1 MPNNTSG
8 IKYAI
13 LGTVSGVAAGEGG
26 KYTLTDTKV
35 MPSTQYQY
43 VLKSVGTDG
52 KSTDY
57 TEPLAVTT
65 LSDGAM
71 PQITEQPKSISVR
84 PGTDATFSIS
94 AIPSAGNNTNG
105 VTYRWQ
111 SRTDGGRWTDLNR
124 SSAAL
129 TIENV
134 TTGMSGTQYRCI
146 VSQTDLTTQLS
157 AVVYSETAMLT
168 VGKAGSETRLSTR
181 ENATGGNATYE
192 TTGETQKTVAAQ
204 YKIGEKTYQK
214 YENAYSDSDTY
225 KLSDDV
231 YGTYVSS
238 GSGNGEYQY
247 FLMNGLLLDGTPD
260 ANGVFT
266 GSFTGTAVQLRP
278 TEDRVTLNGTM
289 YKIGADGFR
298 RTQKT
303 DGDYAVYTA
312 TAVAGK
318 PGQQDTLT
326 LYRDADGKYYRKDN
340 NSLVQ
345 MAEADT
351 ISDTDINKYRKD
363 SLTEVY
369 KTDASG
375 YTILTYGS
383 ETIYELN
390 GTYYSKNDS
399 TYHSLIVKTGLYESA
414 GKLFK
419 PGAVKTTTITVTGSK
434 KQVIG
439 QKVTL
444 TATVGTEDTTA
455 ATNGTVTFEI
465 TNTTTG
471 NVTRYTVNK
480 ASGQDEVTCEWTPS
494 EAGVYSIV
502 AIYSGNSQTATSRS
516 SAFIYYAKAEE
527 ELYEIEVK
535 DCIYG
540 DLVSPSLKKVTI
552 NGSTGSASAENG
564 KSVSYAAYKDGS
576 SDAESW
582 TSGTTLVPGTY
593 RITATEN
600 DKVIASKYITVAK
613 KAITV
618 TAPTTLDGK
627 IGFDSFVNNDDYASL
642 FKTEGMPGDNAA
654 AGVYNVSVVY
664 NEDASDFTAKPAKFL
679 SKYAPV
685 LRNSM
690 VLVQAGT
697 YTVTYS
703 HGNNGELFGYQGG
716 NSVTFERGASIAA
729 GSRVLFSAKPS
740 ENYQVSKWTVKS
752 GEQELTEGTD
762 YTLSNGKKTLT
773 IAALHDNLNVQVEF
787 SNQFYTVSAQG
798 VENGSVTATVGGL
811 ITSGFVLSGTE
822 VTFTAAP
829 KDGYVVKQWTVTR
842 GDSTATQKN
851 ADGSDFSGKELKLTI
866 TANTKVSVTFEAS
879 AQYEVHYSAV
889 KQTDTDTIVPLP
901 FETTGLTDGKGEKGS
916 TVTLTAKLS
925 SAMGIVGW
933 EYKTEADGAWISTN
947 ISGLSYTIQNLQSD
961 IWVRALVNDSAAP
974 TKVTFGIVDGSGATV
989 PNGGTLTAKYAAND
1003 ALIKSG
1009 TGCTTYSTITFTYTE
1024 PTEYEVVKWTVN
1036 GTEVAANR
1044 NGKIFTYT
1052 IDSLTAET
1060 TVNMVVRPKPIVTV
1074 EQPTNGSIA
1083 VTYKLNDRP
1092 VKPEEDANGI
1102 KYVYNGT
1109 VAAVTATPSENKF
1122 VASKVEAELQNGQIN
1137 SLANNENGPK
1147 TITNIK
1153 IDGNIKFS
1161 ATFSAKPV
1169 VTIDNAAN
1177 GTISVTGTVNG
1188 TASTVTNGR
1197 YVDFNTALTV
1207 TATPG
1212 DGYVVEKINGT
1223 DVNTGKANGDITVKN
1238 VAVDTTIMATFIKK
1252 PVVTIDN
1259 AANGTISVTG
1269 TVNGTANSPVTN
1281 GQYVDFGKDLIVT
1294 LTPDK
1299 GYEVGGIAGASDTGT
1314 TDEKSYTID
1323 NVQENQTITP
1333 AWAAIP
1339 TAEVNWSVIDKTPG
1353 EDGGTDG
1360 TLTASVTRKGMS
1372 NYAEVAPESEAG
1384 KLTVYRDSVVTFAAT
1399 AADGYKIGVWQ
1410 LNGAK
1415 QDSQPEITITDTT
1428 TQTVQVQFDPRG
1440 KEVTYGFK
1448 ADSAASSK
1456 HNAQLSAA
1464 FTSNGSTVA
1473 SEFAT
1478 GATPNTD
1485 GSITFTVSGL
1495 DNGYEVEGWYVN
1507 GIKQTGEIGTVFTH
1521 SVTHDV
1527 GMDVQVKIVRTSY
1540 TVTFSGTNGTV
1551 TAAAGGAQ
1559 LASGNSVVGDT
1570 SVTFT
1575 ATPQSAT
1582 GYTFDGWTVNRE
1594 ARAETA
1600 ETLTLNITEDTVVSA
1615 AYVLNI
1621 ASYAVNHGVVSGGHG
1636 TLTAKNGET
1645 AFESGE
1651 EQPAGSTI
1659 VFTAVPETGYQLKGW
1674 YADDAGENEIS
1685 GTAPE
1690 QNSYTIDNLLK
1701 AADVYAAFEK
1711 IPTYDIKAGT
1721 TGRGRVTA
1729 TVNGTETAIENGTL
1743 TVNRHDN
1750 VVLTAVPD
1758 ADQYLTGWTL
1768 DGENKG
1774 NGSMTLTLN
1783 NVTEEHTAAADFA
1796 ASQLVSLRTV
1806 CGENG
1811 TLSAEAGYGDNL
1823 SAIDASSTTGIQ
1835 VEKGKKV
1842 VLKVTPGNDYM
1853 VEKWTVNGAVQDNL
1867 SNTLIIENLSEN
1879 TTVEVAFE
1887 TPLKLHSIPQSGDG
1901 YTVSGVKKIPGDY
1914 GDVNE
1919 IRARGTVTFTVAPEN
1934 GKYLTVLKVNG
1945 TDCLA
1950 AINNAG
1956 DENKLTVQNNH
1967 DGSYTVTVAKVTT
1980 DIKLLATSM
1989 QFRTEK
1995 TELTLPTE
2003 LQEKFADIDALKTEL
2018 RTQVNRSNA
2027 SVPAANIQYYDI
2039 KLQYTT
2045 DGGNTWFDATREH
2058 FPANGITVEIPYS
2071 ELMSGLGNSYTYTI
2085 IHMFTTDMKGHAVG
2099 ATEYITPVKG
2109 ANGISFTVDSLSP
2122 FAIGWYKAAA
2132 SASGGGGGGGGA
2144 VAATTYVLTF
2154 ETNGGSA
2161 MEKVT
2166 KDSGTTVELASY
2178 KPTRTGYT
2186 FDGWFSDKELTKLVT
2201 SVKLTADT
2209 TVYAKWTQ
2217 NGEIKNP
2224 FIDVKS
2230 GDYFYDAVLWA
2241 VEQKIT
2247 SGTSATTFSPAV
2259 SCTRAQ
2265 MVTFLWRAA
2274 GSPKV
2279 ENVSNP
2285 FTDVKLS
2292 SYDYDAVL
2300 WAIKNGVTS
2309 GTSATTFHPDNTVT
2323 RGQTVTFLYQNA
2335 GSPDVE
2341 TTGSFTDVAA
2351 TSYYAQAVA
2360 WAVKNSITTSVG
2372 NGKFAPDADCTHA
2385 QIVTFL
2391 YRNNLVK

>member
-1 MPNNTSG
+1 
-8 IKYAI
+8 
-13 LGTVSGVAAGEGG
+13 
-26 KYTLTDTKV
+26 

-71 PQITEQPKSISVR
+71 PQITEQPKNISVR

-157 AVVYSETAMLT
+157 AVVYSETATLT

-192 TTGETQKTVAAQ
+192 TTGETQKNVAAQ

-214 YENAYSDSDTY
+214 YANAYPDSDIYT
-225 KLSDDV
+225 LNDDV

-247 FLMNGLLLDGTPD
+247 FLMDGLSLNGTPD
-260 ANGVFT
+260 ANGVFI

-298 RTQKT
+298 RTQET
-303 DGDYAVYTA
+303 DGEYTVYTA
-312 TAVAGK
+312 TAVAGE

-326 LYRDADGKYYRKDN
+326 LYCKDGTYYRKKGNDF
-340 NSLVQ
+340 VQ
-345 MAEADT
+345 MTAADT
-351 ISDTDINKYRKD
+351 ISDMDTNTYRED

-369 KTDASG
+369 KTDTSG

-390 GTYYSKNDS
+390 GTYYSKNGS
-399 TYHSLIVKTGLYESA
+399 TYRSLPVKTGLYESD

-419 PGAVKTTTITVTGSK
+419 PGAVETTTITVTGSK

-444 TATVGTEDTTA
+444 TATVGTLYDTTA

-480 ASGQDEVTCEWTPS
+480 TSGQDEVTCDWTPS

-502 AIYSGNSQTATSRS
+502 AIYSGNSQTETSRS
-516 SAFIYYAKAEE
+516 SAFIYYAQAEE

-627 IGFDSFVNNDDYASL
+627 ISFDSFVNNDDYASL
-642 FKTEGMPGDNAA
+642 FKTEGMPGDKAA
-654 AGVYNVSVVY
+654 VGVYNVSVVY
-664 NEDASDFTAKPAKFL
+664 NEDASDFTTKQAEFL

-690 VLVQAGT
+690 VLVQADT

-716 NSVTFERGASIAA
+716 NSVTFESGASIAA
-729 GSRVLFSAKPS
+729 GSRVLFSAKPA

-762 YTLSNGKKTLT
+762 YTLSNDKTTLT
-773 IAALHDNLNVQVEF
+773 IAALHNNLNVQVEF

-798 VENGSVTATVGGL
+798 GENGSVTATVGGL
-811 ITSGFVLSGTE
+811 VTSNYVLSGTE

-851 ADGSDFSGKELKLTI
+851 ADGSDFSGKELKQTI
-866 TANTKVSVTFEAS
+866 TANTTVSVTFEAS
-879 AQYEVHYSAV
+879 EQYEVHYSAV
-889 KQTDTDTIVPLP
+889 KQTDTDTIVPLT

-933 EYKTEADGAWISTN
+933 EYKTANSDWTSTN

-974 TKVTFGIVDGSGATV
+974 TKVTFGIVDESGASV
-989 PNGGTLTAKYAAND
+989 QDGGTLTAKYAAND
-1003 ALIKSG
+1003 APITSG

-1044 NGKIFTYT
+1044 NGKTFTYT
-1052 IDSLTAET
+1052 IDSLTATT
-1060 TVNMVVRPKPIVTV
+1060 TVNMVVRLKPIVTI

-1083 VTYKLNDRP
+1083 VTYQMNNMP
-1092 VKPEEDANGI
+1092 VKPEEDANGV

-1137 SLANNENGPK
+1137 SLDNNENGPK

-1169 VTIDNAAN
+1169 VTIDNATN

-1188 TASTVTNGR
+1188 TANSTVTNGQ
-1197 YVDFNTALTV
+1197 YVDFNTTLTV

-1223 DVNTGKANGDITVKN
+1223 DVNTDKANGDVTVDGVDVGTEIT
-1238 VAVDTTIMATFIKK
+1238 ATFIAK
-1252 PVVTIDN
+1252 PVVTIRTTE
-1259 AANGTISVTG
+1259 NGSGTVAVTG
-1269 TVNGTANSPVTN
+1269 TVNGTVSTVTN
-1281 GQYVDFGKDLIVT
+1281 GQYVDFGEDLIVT

-1299 GYEVGGIAGASDTGT
+1299 RFEVGDIAGASYTGT
-1314 TDEKSYTID
+1314 TDEKSYTIE

-1333 AWAAIP
+1333 VWAAIP

-1353 EDGGTDG
+1353 TDGGTDG
-1360 TLTASVTRKGMS
+1360 TLTASVTRKGMDS
-1372 NYAEVAPESEAG
+1372 YKVTDSEAG

-1464 FTSNGSTVA
+1464 FTPNGSTDA
-1473 SEFAT
+1473 SKFAT
-1478 GATPNTD
+1478 GTMPYTD

-1495 DNGYEVEGWYVN
+1495 DNGYEVEGWYVD
-1507 GIKQTGEIGTVFTH
+1507 GIKQTGEIGTSFTH

-1527 GMDVQVKIVRTSY
+1527 GMDVQVKIVRKSY

-1551 TAAAGGAQ
+1551 TAAADGAQ

-1575 ATPQSAT
+1575 ATPQRAT

-1594 ARAETA
+1594 ASAEKA
-1600 ETLTLNITEDTVVSA
+1600 ETLTLNITENTVVSA
-1615 AYVLNI
+1615 AYVLNTV
-1621 ASYAVNHGVVSGGHG
+1621 SYAVNYDVVSDGHG

-1645 AFESGE
+1645 AFKSGE

-1659 VFTAVPETGYQLKGW
+1659 VFTAVPETGYQVKGW
-1674 YADDAGENEIS
+1674 YADDVGENEIS

-1690 QNSYTIDNLLK
+1690 QNSYTIDNLLQ

-1711 IPTYDIKAGT
+1711 IPIYDIKVGT

-1768 DGENKG
+1768 DGDNKG

-1783 NVTEEHTAAADFA
+1783 DVTEEHTAAADFA

-1806 CGENG
+1806 CGEHG

-1823 SAIDASSTTGIQ
+1823 SAIDASSTTGIR

-1842 VLKVTPGNDYM
+1842 VLKVTPDSNYM
-1853 VEKWTVNGAVQDNL
+1853 VKKWTVNGAVQDNL

-1950 AINNAG
+1950 TIDNAG

-1967 DGSYTVTVAKVTT
+1967 DGSYTVTVANVTA
-1980 DIKLLATSM
+1980 DIALSATSM

-2003 LQEKFADIDALKTEL
+2003 LQEKFADTDALKTEL

-2071 ELMSGLGNSYTYTI
+2071 ELMSGLDNSYTYTV
-2085 IHMFTTDMKGHAVG
+2085 IHMFTTNMKGHAVG
-2099 ATEYITPVKG
+2099 ATESITPVKG

-2122 FAIGWYKAAA
+2122 FAIGWYKTAA
-2132 SASGGGGGGGGA
+2132 SAGGGGGA

-2186 FDGWFSDKELTKLVT
+2186 FDGWFSDKELMKPVT

-2217 NGEIKNP
+2217 NGENKNP
-2224 FIDVKS
+2224 FIDIKS

-2274 GSPKV
+2274 DSPKV

-2292 SYDYDAVL
+2292 SYYYDAVL

-2323 RGQTVTFLYQNA
+2323 RGQTVTFLYRNA

-2360 WAVKNSITTSVG
+2360 WAVKNSITTGVG

>member
-1 MPNNTSG
+1 
-8 IKYAI
+8 
-13 LGTVSGVAAGEGG
+13 
-26 KYTLTDTKV
+26 

-71 PQITEQPKSISVR
+71 PQITEQPKNISVR

-157 AVVYSETAMLT
+157 AVVYSETATLT

-192 TTGETQKTVAAQ
+192 TTGETQKNVAAQ

-214 YENAYSDSDTY
+214 YANAYPDSDTY
-225 KLSDDV
+225 TLNDDV

-247 FLMNGLLLDGTPD
+247 FLMDGLSLNGTPD
-260 ANGVFT
+260 ANGVFI

-298 RTQKT
+298 RTQET
-303 DGDYAVYTA
+303 DGEYTVYTA
-312 TAVAGK
+312 TAVAGE

-326 LYRDADGKYYRKDN
+326 LYCKDGTYYRKKGNDF
-340 NSLVQ
+340 VQ
-345 MAEADT
+345 MTAADT
-351 ISDTDINKYRKD
+351 ISDMDTNTYRED

-369 KTDASG
+369 KTDTSG

-390 GTYYSKNDS
+390 GTYYSKNGS
-399 TYHSLIVKTGLYESA
+399 TYRSLPVKTGLYESD

-419 PGAVKTTTITVTGSK
+419 PGAVETTTITVTGSK

-444 TATVGTEDTTA
+444 TATVGTLYDTTA

-480 ASGQDEVTCEWTPS
+480 TSGQDEVTCDWTPS

-502 AIYSGNSQTATSRS
+502 AIYSGNSQTETSRS
-516 SAFIYYAKAEE
+516 SAFIYYAQAEE

-627 IGFDSFVNNDDYASL
+627 ISFDSFVNNDDYASL
-642 FKTEGMPGDNAA
+642 FKTEGMPGDKAA
-654 AGVYNVSVVY
+654 VGVYNVSVVY
-664 NEDASDFTAKPAKFL
+664 NEDASDFTTKQAEFL

-690 VLVQAGT
+690 VLVQADT

-716 NSVTFERGASIAA
+716 NSVTFESGASIAA
-729 GSRVLFSAKPS
+729 GSRVLFSAKPA

-762 YTLSNGKKTLT
+762 YTLSNDKTTLT
-773 IAALHDNLNVQVEF
+773 IAALHNNLNVQVEF

-798 VENGSVTATVGGL
+798 GENGSVTATVGGL
-811 ITSGFVLSGTE
+811 VTSNYVLSGTE

-851 ADGSDFSGKELKLTI
+851 ADGSDFSGKELKQTI
-866 TANTKVSVTFEAS
+866 TANTTVSVTFEAS
-879 AQYEVHYSAV
+879 EQYEVHYSAV
-889 KQTDTDTIVPLP
+889 KQTDTDTIVPLT

-933 EYKTEADGAWISTN
+933 EYKTANSDWTSTN

-974 TKVTFGIVDGSGATV
+974 TKVTFGIVDESGASV
-989 PNGGTLTAKYAAND
+989 QDGGTLTAKYAAND
-1003 ALIKSG
+1003 APITSG

-1044 NGKIFTYT
+1044 NGKTFTYT
-1052 IDSLTAET
+1052 IDSLTATT
-1060 TVNMVVRPKPIVTV
+1060 TVNMVVRLKPIVTI

-1083 VTYKLNDRP
+1083 VTYQMNNMP
-1092 VKPEEDANGI
+1092 VKPEEDANGV

-1137 SLANNENGPK
+1137 SLDNNENGPK

-1169 VTIDNAAN
+1169 VTIDNATN

-1188 TASTVTNGR
+1188 TANSTVTNGQ
-1197 YVDFNTALTV
+1197 YVDFNTTLTV

-1223 DVNTGKANGDITVKN
+1223 DVNTDKANGDVTVDGVDVGTEIT
-1238 VAVDTTIMATFIKK
+1238 ATFIAK
-1252 PVVTIDN
+1252 PVVTIRTTE
-1259 AANGTISVTG
+1259 NGSGTVAVTG
-1269 TVNGTANSPVTN
+1269 TVNGTVSTVTN
-1281 GQYVDFGKDLIVT
+1281 GQYVDFGEDLIVT

-1299 GYEVGGIAGASDTGT
+1299 RFEVGDIAGASYTGT
-1314 TDEKSYTID
+1314 TDEKSYTIE

-1333 AWAAIP
+1333 VWAAIP

-1353 EDGGTDG
+1353 TDGGTDG
-1360 TLTASVTRKGMS
+1360 TLTASVTRKGMDS
-1372 NYAEVAPESEAG
+1372 YKVTDSEAG

-1464 FTSNGSTVA
+1464 FTPNGSTDA
-1473 SEFAT
+1473 SKFAT
-1478 GATPNTD
+1478 GTMPYTD

-1495 DNGYEVEGWYVN
+1495 DNGYEVEGWYVD
-1507 GIKQTGEIGTVFTH
+1507 GIKQTGEIGTSFTH

-1527 GMDVQVKIVRTSY
+1527 GMDVQVKIVRKSY

-1551 TAAAGGAQ
+1551 TAAADGAQ

-1575 ATPQSAT
+1575 ATPQRAT

-1594 ARAETA
+1594 ASAEKA
-1600 ETLTLNITEDTVVSA
+1600 ETLTLNITENTVVSA
-1615 AYVLNI
+1615 AYVLNTV
-1621 ASYAVNHGVVSGGHG
+1621 SYAVNYDVVSDGHG

-1645 AFESGE
+1645 AFKSGE

-1659 VFTAVPETGYQLKGW
+1659 VFTAVPETGYQVKGW
-1674 YADDAGENEIS
+1674 YADDVGENEIS

-1690 QNSYTIDNLLK
+1690 QNSYTIDNLLQ

-1711 IPTYDIKAGT
+1711 IPIYDIKVGT

-1768 DGENKG
+1768 DGDNKG

-1783 NVTEEHTAAADFA
+1783 DVTEEHTAAADFA

-1806 CGENG
+1806 CGEHG

-1823 SAIDASSTTGIQ
+1823 SAIDASSTTGIR

-1842 VLKVTPGNDYM
+1842 VLKVTPDSNYM
-1853 VEKWTVNGAVQDNL
+1853 VKKWTVNGAVQDNL

-1950 AINNAG
+1950 TIDNAG

-1967 DGSYTVTVAKVTT
+1967 DGSYTVTVANVTA
-1980 DIKLLATSM
+1980 DIALSATSM

-2003 LQEKFADIDALKTEL
+2003 LQEKFADTDALKTEL

-2071 ELMSGLGNSYTYTI
+2071 ELMSGLDNSYTYTV
-2085 IHMFTTDMKGHAVG
+2085 IHMFTTNMKGHAVG
-2099 ATEYITPVKG
+2099 ATESITPVKG

-2122 FAIGWYKAAA
+2122 FAIGWYKTAA
-2132 SASGGGGGGGGA
+2132 SAGGGGGA

-2186 FDGWFSDKELTKLVT
+2186 FDGWFSDKELMKPVT

-2217 NGEIKNP
+2217 NGENKNP
-2224 FIDVKS
+2224 FIDIKS

-2274 GSPKV
+2274 DSPKV

-2292 SYDYDAVL
+2292 SYYYDAVL

-2323 RGQTVTFLYQNA
+2323 RGQTVTFLYRNA

-2360 WAVKNSITTSVG
+2360 WAVKNSITTGVG

>member
-1 MPNNTSG
+1 
-8 IKYAI
+8 
-13 LGTVSGVAAGEGG
+13 
-26 KYTLTDTKV
+26 

-65 LSDGAM
+65 LSDSAM
-71 PQITEQPKSISVR
+71 PQITEQPKNISVR

-157 AVVYSETAMLT
+157 AVVYSETATLT

-192 TTGETQKTVAAQ
+192 TTGETPKNVAAQ

-214 YENAYSDSDTY
+214 YANAYPDSDTY
-225 KLSDDV
+225 TLNDDV

-247 FLMNGLLLDGTPD
+247 FLMDGLSLNGTPD
-260 ANGVFT
+260 ANGVFI

-298 RTQKT
+298 RTQET
-303 DGDYAVYTA
+303 DGEYTVYTA
-312 TAVAGK
+312 TAVAGE

-326 LYRDADGKYYRKDN
+326 LYCKDGTYYRKKGNDF
-340 NSLVQ
+340 VQ
-345 MAEADT
+345 MTAADT
-351 ISDTDINKYRKD
+351 ISDMDTNTYRED

-369 KTDASG
+369 KTDTSG

-390 GTYYSKNDS
+390 GTYYSKNGS
-399 TYHSLIVKTGLYESA
+399 TYRSLPVKTGLYESD

-419 PGAVKTTTITVTGSK
+419 PGAVETTTITVTGSK

-444 TATVGTEDTTA
+444 TATVGTLYDTTA

-480 ASGQDEVTCEWTPS
+480 TSGQDEVTCDWTPS

-502 AIYSGNSQTATSRS
+502 AIYSGNSQTETSRS
-516 SAFIYYAKAEE
+516 SAFIYYAQAEE

-627 IGFDSFVNNDDYASL
+627 ISFDSFVNNDDYASL
-642 FKTEGMPGDNAA
+642 FKTEGMPGDKAA
-654 AGVYNVSVVY
+654 VGVYNVSVVY
-664 NEDASDFTAKPAKFL
+664 NEDASDFTTKQAEFL

-690 VLVQAGT
+690 VLVQADT

-716 NSVTFERGASIAA
+716 NSVTFESGASIAA
-729 GSRVLFSAKPS
+729 GSRVLFSAKPA

-762 YTLSNGKKTLT
+762 YTLSNDKTTLT
-773 IAALHDNLNVQVEF
+773 IAALHNNLNVQVEF
-787 SNQFYTVSAQG
+787 SNQFYTVSAQDG
-798 VENGSVTATVGGL
+798 ENGSVTATVGGL
-811 ITSGFVLSGTE
+811 VTSNYVLSGTE

-851 ADGSDFSGKELKLTI
+851 ADGSDFSGKELKQTI
-866 TANTKVSVTFEAS
+866 TANTTVSVTFEAS
-879 AQYEVHYSAV
+879 EQYEVHYSAV
-889 KQTDTDTIVPLP
+889 KQTDTDTIVPLT

-933 EYKTEADGAWISTN
+933 EYKTANSDWTSTN

-974 TKVTFGIVDGSGATV
+974 TKVTFGIVDESGASV
-989 PNGGTLTAKYAAND
+989 QDGGTLTAKYAAND
-1003 ALIKSG
+1003 APITSG

-1044 NGKIFTYT
+1044 NGKTFTYT
-1052 IDSLTAET
+1052 IDSLTATT
-1060 TVNMVVRPKPIVTV
+1060 TVNMVVRLKPIVTI

-1083 VTYKLNDRP
+1083 VTYQMNNMP
-1092 VKPEEDANGI
+1092 VKPEEDANGV

-1137 SLANNENGPK
+1137 SLDNNENGPK

-1169 VTIDNAAN
+1169 VTIDNATN

-1188 TASTVTNGR
+1188 TANSTVTNGQ
-1197 YVDFNTALTV
+1197 YVDFNTTLTV

-1223 DVNTGKANGDITVKN
+1223 DVNTDKANGDVTVDGVDVGTEIT
-1238 VAVDTTIMATFIKK
+1238 ATFIAK
-1252 PVVTIDN
+1252 PVVTIRTTE
-1259 AANGTISVTG
+1259 NGSGTVAVTG
-1269 TVNGTANSPVTN
+1269 TVNGTVSTVTN
-1281 GQYVDFGKDLIVT
+1281 GQYVDFGEDLIVT

-1299 GYEVGGIAGASDTGT
+1299 RFEVGDIAGASYTGT
-1314 TDEKSYTID
+1314 TDEKSYTIE

-1333 AWAAIP
+1333 VWAAIP

-1353 EDGGTDG
+1353 TDGGTDG
-1360 TLTASVTRKGMS
+1360 TLTASVTRKGMDS
-1372 NYAEVAPESEAG
+1372 YKVTDSEAG

-1464 FTSNGSTVA
+1464 FTPNGSTDA
-1473 SEFAT
+1473 SKFAT
-1478 GATPNTD
+1478 GTMPYTD

-1495 DNGYEVEGWYVN
+1495 DNGYEVEGWYVD
-1507 GIKQTGEIGTVFTH
+1507 GIKQTGEIGTSFTH

-1527 GMDVQVKIVRTSY
+1527 GMDVQVKIVRKSY

-1551 TAAAGGAQ
+1551 TAAADGAQ

-1575 ATPQSAT
+1575 ATPQRAT

-1594 ARAETA
+1594 ASAEKA
-1600 ETLTLNITEDTVVSA
+1600 ETLTLNITENTVVSA
-1615 AYVLNI
+1615 AYVLNTV
-1621 ASYAVNHGVVSGGHG
+1621 SYAVNYDVVSDGHG

-1645 AFESGE
+1645 AFKSGE

-1659 VFTAVPETGYQLKGW
+1659 VFTAVPETGYQVKGW
-1674 YADDAGENEIS
+1674 YADDVGENEIS
-1685 GTAPE
+1685 GTALE
-1690 QNSYTIDNLLK
+1690 QNSYTIDNLLQ

-1711 IPTYDIKAGT
+1711 IPIYDIKVGT

-1768 DGENKG
+1768 DGDNKG

-1783 NVTEEHTAAADFA
+1783 DVTEEHTAAADFA

-1806 CGENG
+1806 CGEHG

-1823 SAIDASSTTGIQ
+1823 SAIDASSTTGIR

-1842 VLKVTPGNDYM
+1842 VLKVTPDSNYM
-1853 VEKWTVNGAVQDNL
+1853 VKKWTVNGAVQDNL

-1950 AINNAG
+1950 TIDNAG

-1967 DGSYTVTVAKVTT
+1967 DGSYTVTVANVTA
-1980 DIKLLATSM
+1980 DIALSATSM

-2003 LQEKFADIDALKTEL
+2003 LQEKFADTDALKTEL

-2071 ELMSGLGNSYTYTI
+2071 ELMSGLDNSYTYTV
-2085 IHMFTTDMKGHAVG
+2085 IHMFTTNMKGHAVG
-2099 ATEYITPVKG
+2099 ATESITPVKG

-2122 FAIGWYKAAA
+2122 FAIGWYKTAA
-2132 SASGGGGGGGGA
+2132 SAGGGGGA

-2186 FDGWFSDKELTKLVT
+2186 FDGWFSDKELMKPVT

-2217 NGEIKNP
+2217 NGENKNP
-2224 FIDVKS
+2224 FIDIKS

-2274 GSPKV
+2274 DSPKV

-2292 SYDYDAVL
+2292 SYYYDAVL

-2323 RGQTVTFLYQNA
+2323 RGQTVTFLYRNA

-2341 TTGSFTDVAA
+2341 TMGSFSDVAA

-2360 WAVKNSITTSVG
+2360 WAVKNGITTGVG
-2372 NGKFAPDADCTHA
+2372 NGKFAPDADCTRA

>member
-1 MPNNTSG
+1 
-8 IKYAI
+8 
-13 LGTVSGVAAGEGG
+13 
-26 KYTLTDTKV
+26 

-71 PQITEQPKSISVR
+71 PQITEQPKNISVR

-157 AVVYSETAMLT
+157 AVVYSETATLT

-192 TTGETQKTVAAQ
+192 TTGETQKNVAAQ

-214 YENAYSDSDTY
+214 YANAYPDSDTY
-225 KLSDDV
+225 TLNDDV

-247 FLMNGLLLDGTPD
+247 FLMDGLSLNGTPD
-260 ANGVFT
+260 ANGVFI

-298 RTQKT
+298 RTQET
-303 DGDYAVYTA
+303 DGEYTVYTA
-312 TAVAGK
+312 TAVAGE

-326 LYRDADGKYYRKDN
+326 LYCKDGTYYRKKGNDF
-340 NSLVQ
+340 VQ
-345 MAEADT
+345 MTAADT
-351 ISDTDINKYRKD
+351 ISDMDTNTYRED

-369 KTDASG
+369 KTDTSG

-390 GTYYSKNDS
+390 GTYYSKNGS
-399 TYHSLIVKTGLYESA
+399 TYRSLPVKTGLYESD

-419 PGAVKTTTITVTGSK
+419 PGAVETTTITVTGSK

-444 TATVGTEDTTA
+444 TATVGTLYDTTA

-480 ASGQDEVTCEWTPS
+480 TSGQDEVTCDWTPS

-502 AIYSGNSQTATSRS
+502 AIYSGNSQTETSRS
-516 SAFIYYAKAEE
+516 SAFIYYAQAEE

-593 RITATEN
+593 RISATEN

-627 IGFDSFVNNDDYASL
+627 ISFDSFVNNDDYASL
-642 FKTEGMPGDNAA
+642 FKTEGMPGDKAA
-654 AGVYNVSVVY
+654 VGVYNVSVVY
-664 NEDASDFTAKPAKFL
+664 NEDASDFTTKQAEFL

-690 VLVQAGT
+690 VLVQADT

-716 NSVTFERGASIAA
+716 NSVTFESGASIAA
-729 GSRVLFSAKPS
+729 GSRVLFSAKPA

-762 YTLSNGKKTLT
+762 YTLSNDKTTLT
-773 IAALHDNLNVQVEF
+773 IAALHNNLNVQVEF

-798 VENGSVTATVGGL
+798 GENGSVTATVGGL
-811 ITSGFVLSGTE
+811 VTSNYVLSGTE

-851 ADGSDFSGKELKLTI
+851 ADGSDFSGKELKQTI
-866 TANTKVSVTFEAS
+866 TANTTVSVTFEAS
-879 AQYEVHYSAV
+879 EQYEVHYSAV
-889 KQTDTDTIVPLP
+889 KQTDTDTIVPLT

-933 EYKTEADGAWISTN
+933 EYKTANSDWTSTN

-974 TKVTFGIVDGSGATV
+974 TKVTFGIVDESGASV
-989 PNGGTLTAKYAAND
+989 QDGGTLTAKYAAND
-1003 ALIKSG
+1003 APITSG

-1044 NGKIFTYT
+1044 NGKTFTYT
-1052 IDSLTAET
+1052 IDSLTATT
-1060 TVNMVVRPKPIVTV
+1060 TVNMVVRLKPIVTI

-1083 VTYKLNDRP
+1083 VTYQMNNMP
-1092 VKPEEDANGI
+1092 VKPEEDANGV

-1137 SLANNENGPK
+1137 SLDNNENGPK

-1169 VTIDNAAN
+1169 VTIDNATN

-1188 TASTVTNGR
+1188 TANSTVTNGQ
-1197 YVDFNTALTV
+1197 YVDFNTTLTV

-1223 DVNTGKANGDITVKN
+1223 DVNTDKANGDVTVDGVDVGTEIT
-1238 VAVDTTIMATFIKK
+1238 ATFIAK
-1252 PVVTIDN
+1252 PVVTIRTTE
-1259 AANGTISVTG
+1259 NGSGTVAVTG
-1269 TVNGTANSPVTN
+1269 TVNGTVSTVTN
-1281 GQYVDFGKDLIVT
+1281 GQYVDFGEDLIVT

-1299 GYEVGGIAGASDTGT
+1299 RFEVGDIAGASYTGT
-1314 TDEKSYTID
+1314 TDEKSYTIE

-1333 AWAAIP
+1333 VWAAIP

-1353 EDGGTDG
+1353 TDGGTDG
-1360 TLTASVTRKGMS
+1360 TLTASVTRKGMDS
-1372 NYAEVAPESEAG
+1372 YKVTDSEAG

-1464 FTSNGSTVA
+1464 FTPNGSTDA
-1473 SEFAT
+1473 SKFAT
-1478 GATPNTD
+1478 GTMPYTD

-1495 DNGYEVEGWYVN
+1495 DNGYEVEGWYVD
-1507 GIKQTGEIGTVFTH
+1507 GIKQTGEIGTSFTH

-1527 GMDVQVKIVRTSY
+1527 GMDVQVKIVRKSY

-1551 TAAAGGAQ
+1551 TAAADGAQ

-1575 ATPQSAT
+1575 ATPQRAT

-1594 ARAETA
+1594 ASAEKA
-1600 ETLTLNITEDTVVSA
+1600 ETLTLNITENTVVSA
-1615 AYVLNI
+1615 AYVLNTV
-1621 ASYAVNHGVVSGGHG
+1621 SYAVNYDVVSDGHG

-1645 AFESGE
+1645 AFKSGE

-1659 VFTAVPETGYQLKGW
+1659 VFTAVPETGYQVKGW
-1674 YADDAGENEIS
+1674 YADDVGENEIS

-1690 QNSYTIDNLLK
+1690 QNSYTIDNLLQ

-1711 IPTYDIKAGT
+1711 IPIYDIKVGT

-1768 DGENKG
+1768 DGDNKG

-1783 NVTEEHTAAADFA
+1783 DVTEEHTAAADFA

-1806 CGENG
+1806 CGEHG

-1823 SAIDASSTTGIQ
+1823 SAIDASSTTGIR

-1842 VLKVTPGNDYM
+1842 VLKVTPDSNYM
-1853 VEKWTVNGAVQDNL
+1853 VKKWTVNGAVQDNL

-1950 AINNAG
+1950 TIDNAG

-1967 DGSYTVTVAKVTT
+1967 DGSYTVTVANVTA
-1980 DIKLLATSM
+1980 DIALSATSM

-2003 LQEKFADIDALKTEL
+2003 LQEKFADTDALKTEL

-2071 ELMSGLGNSYTYTI
+2071 ELMSGLDNSYTYTV
-2085 IHMFTTDMKGHAVG
+2085 IHMFTTNMKGHAVG
-2099 ATEYITPVKG
+2099 ATESITPVKG

-2122 FAIGWYKAAA
+2122 FAIGWYKTAA
-2132 SASGGGGGGGGA
+2132 SAGGGGGA

-2186 FDGWFSDKELTKLVT
+2186 FDGWFSDKELMKPVT

-2217 NGEIKNP
+2217 NGENKNP
-2224 FIDVKS
+2224 FIDIKS

-2274 GSPKV
+2274 DSPKV

-2292 SYDYDAVL
+2292 SYYYDAVL

-2323 RGQTVTFLYQNA
+2323 RGQTVTFLYRNA

-2360 WAVKNSITTSVG
+2360 WAVKNSITTGVG

>member
-1 MPNNTSG
+1 
-8 IKYAI
+8 
-13 LGTVSGVAAGEGG
+13 
-26 KYTLTDTKV
+26 

-71 PQITEQPKSISVR
+71 PQITEQPKNISVR

-157 AVVYSETAMLT
+157 AVVYSETATLT

-192 TTGETQKTVAAQ
+192 TTGETQKNVAAQ

-214 YENAYSDSDTY
+214 YANAYPDSDTY
-225 KLSDDV
+225 TLNDDV

-247 FLMNGLLLDGTPD
+247 FLMDGLSLNGTPD
-260 ANGVFT
+260 ANGVFI

-298 RTQKT
+298 RTQET
-303 DGDYAVYTA
+303 DGEYTVYTA
-312 TAVAGK
+312 TAVAGE

-326 LYRDADGKYYRKDN
+326 LYCKDGTYYRKKGNDF
-340 NSLVQ
+340 VQ
-345 MAEADT
+345 MTAADT
-351 ISDTDINKYRKD
+351 ISDMDTNTYRED

-369 KTDASG
+369 KTDTSG

-390 GTYYSKNDS
+390 GTYYSKNGS
-399 TYHSLIVKTGLYESA
+399 TYRSLPVKTGLYESD

-419 PGAVKTTTITVTGSK
+419 PGAVETTTITVTGSK

-444 TATVGTEDTTA
+444 TATVGTLYDTTA

-480 ASGQDEVTCEWTPS
+480 TSGQDEVTCDWTPS

-502 AIYSGNSQTATSRS
+502 AIYSGNSQTETSRS
-516 SAFIYYAKAEE
+516 SAFIYYAQAEE

-627 IGFDSFVNNDDYASL
+627 ISFDSFVNNDDYASL
-642 FKTEGMPGDNAA
+642 FKTEGMPGDKAA
-654 AGVYNVSVVY
+654 VGVYNVSVVY
-664 NEDASDFTAKPAKFL
+664 NEDASDFTTKQAEFL

-690 VLVQAGT
+690 VLVQADT

-716 NSVTFERGASIAA
+716 NSVTFESGASIAA
-729 GSRVLFSAKPS
+729 GSRVLFSAKPA

-762 YTLSNGKKTLT
+762 YTLSNDKTTLT
-773 IAALHDNLNVQVEF
+773 IAALHNNLNVQVEF

-798 VENGSVTATVGGL
+798 GENGSVTATVGGL
-811 ITSGFVLSGTE
+811 VTSNYVLSGTE

-851 ADGSDFSGKELKLTI
+851 ADGSDFSGKELKQTI
-866 TANTKVSVTFEAS
+866 TANTTVSVTFEAS
-879 AQYEVHYSAV
+879 EQYEVHYSAV
-889 KQTDTDTIVPLP
+889 KQTDTDTIVPLT

-933 EYKTEADGAWISTN
+933 EYKTANSDWTSTN

-974 TKVTFGIVDGSGATV
+974 TKVTFGIVDESGASV
-989 PNGGTLTAKYAAND
+989 QDGGTLTAKYAAND
-1003 ALIKSG
+1003 APITSG

-1044 NGKIFTYT
+1044 NGKTFTYT
-1052 IDSLTAET
+1052 IDSLTATT
-1060 TVNMVVRPKPIVTV
+1060 TVNMMVRLKPIVTI

-1083 VTYKLNDRP
+1083 VTYQMNNMP
-1092 VKPEEDANGI
+1092 VKPEEDANGV

-1137 SLANNENGPK
+1137 SLDNNENGPK

-1169 VTIDNAAN
+1169 VTIDNATN

-1188 TASTVTNGR
+1188 TANSTVTNGQ
-1197 YVDFNTALTV
+1197 YVDFNTTLTV

-1223 DVNTGKANGDITVKN
+1223 DVNTDKANGDVTVDGVDVGTEIT
-1238 VAVDTTIMATFIKK
+1238 ATFIAK
-1252 PVVTIDN
+1252 PVVTIRTTE
-1259 AANGTISVTG
+1259 NGSGTVAVTG
-1269 TVNGTANSPVTN
+1269 TVNGTVSTVTN
-1281 GQYVDFGKDLIVT
+1281 GQYVDFGEDLIVT

-1299 GYEVGGIAGASDTGT
+1299 RFEVGDIAGASYTGT
-1314 TDEKSYTID
+1314 TDEKSYTIE

-1333 AWAAIP
+1333 VWAAIP

-1353 EDGGTDG
+1353 TDGGTDG
-1360 TLTASVTRKGMS
+1360 TLTASVTRKGMDS
-1372 NYAEVAPESEAG
+1372 YKVTDSEAG

-1464 FTSNGSTVA
+1464 FTPNGSTDA
-1473 SEFAT
+1473 SKFAT
-1478 GATPNTD
+1478 GTMPYTD
-1485 GSITFTVSGL
+1485 GSITLTVSGL
-1495 DNGYEVEGWYVN
+1495 DNGYEVEGWYVD
-1507 GIKQTGEIGTVFTH
+1507 GIKQTGEIGTSFTH

-1527 GMDVQVKIVRTSY
+1527 GMDVQVKIVRKSY

-1551 TAAAGGAQ
+1551 TAAADGAQ

-1575 ATPQSAT
+1575 ATPQRAT

-1594 ARAETA
+1594 ASAEKA
-1600 ETLTLNITEDTVVSA
+1600 ETLTLNITENTVVSA
-1615 AYVLNI
+1615 AYVLNTV
-1621 ASYAVNHGVVSGGHG
+1621 SYAVNYDVVSDGHG

-1645 AFESGE
+1645 AFKSGE

-1659 VFTAVPETGYQLKGW
+1659 VFTAVPETGYQVKGW
-1674 YADDAGENEIS
+1674 YADDVGENEIS

-1690 QNSYTIDNLLK
+1690 QNSYTIDNLLQ

-1711 IPTYDIKAGT
+1711 IPIYDIKVGT

-1768 DGENKG
+1768 DGDNKG

-1783 NVTEEHTAAADFA
+1783 DVTEEHTAAADFA

-1806 CGENG
+1806 CGEHG

-1823 SAIDASSTTGIQ
+1823 SAIDASSTTGIR

-1842 VLKVTPGNDYM
+1842 VLKVTPDSNYM
-1853 VEKWTVNGAVQDNL
+1853 VKKWTVNGAVQDNL

-1950 AINNAG
+1950 TIDNAG

-1967 DGSYTVTVAKVTT
+1967 DGSYTVTVANVTA
-1980 DIKLLATSM
+1980 DIALSATSM

-2003 LQEKFADIDALKTEL
+2003 LQEKFADTDALKTEL

-2071 ELMSGLGNSYTYTI
+2071 ELMSGLDNSYTYTV
-2085 IHMFTTDMKGHAVG
+2085 IHMFTTNMKGHAVG
-2099 ATEYITPVKG
+2099 ATESITPVKG

-2122 FAIGWYKAAA
+2122 FAIGWYKTAA
-2132 SASGGGGGGGGA
+2132 SAGGGGGA

-2186 FDGWFSDKELTKLVT
+2186 FDGWFSDKELMKPVT

-2217 NGEIKNP
+2217 NGENKNP
-2224 FIDVKS
+2224 FIDIKS

-2274 GSPKV
+2274 DSPKV

-2292 SYDYDAVL
+2292 SYYYDAVL

-2323 RGQTVTFLYQNA
+2323 RGQTVTFLYRNA

-2360 WAVKNSITTSVG
+2360 WAVKNSITTGVG

>member
-1 MPNNTSG
+1 
-8 IKYAI
+8 
-13 LGTVSGVAAGEGG
+13 
-26 KYTLTDTKV
+26 
-35 MPSTQYQY
+35 
-43 VLKSVGTDG
+43 
-52 KSTDY
+52 
-57 TEPLAVTT
+57 
-65 LSDGAM
+65 M

-204 YKIGEKTYQK
+204 YDIGGKTYQK
-214 YENAYSDSDTY
+214 YANAYPDSDTY
-225 KLSDDV
+225 KLNDDV

-238 GSGNGEYQY
+238 ESGNGEYQY
-247 FLMNGLLLDGTPD
+247 FLMDGLSLSDTPD

-303 DGDYAVYTA
+303 EKNSGMEYTVYTA
-312 TAVAGK
+312 TAVAGE

-326 LYRDADGKYYRKDN
+326 LYRDADGKYYRKNGDDF
-340 NSLVQ
+340 VR
-345 MAEADT
+345 MTAADT
-351 ISDTDINKYRKD
+351 ISDTGTNKYRKD

-369 KTDASG
+369 KTDTSG

-390 GTYYSKNDS
+390 GTYYSKNGS
-399 TYHSLIVKTGLYESA
+399 TYRSLPVKTGLYESD

-419 PGAVKTTTITVTGSK
+419 PGAVETTKITVTGSK
-434 KQVIG
+434 EQVTG

-444 TATVGTEDTTA
+444 TATVGTLYDTTA

-480 ASGQDEVTCEWTPS
+480 TSGENAVTYEWIPS

-516 SAFIYYAKAEE
+516 SAFIYYAQAEE

-540 DLVSPSLKKVTI
+540 DMISPSLKKVTI

-618 TAPTTLDGK
+618 TAPNQKNGLITFTDKDGK
-627 IGFDSFVNNDDYASL
+627 SGFVAGDDYTTL

-654 AGVYNVSVVY
+654 AGVYNVSVAY
-664 NEDASDFTAKPAKFL
+664 NEDASDFTAKQAEFL

-716 NSVTFERGASIAA
+716 NSVTFESGASIAA
-729 GSRVLFSAKPS
+729 GSRVLFSAKPA

-773 IAALHDNLNVQVEF
+773 IAALHNNLNVQVEF

-811 ITSGFVLSGTE
+811 VTSGFVLSGTE

-829 KDGYVVKQWTVTR
+829 KDGYVVQWMVTR

-879 AQYEVHYSAV
+879 ARYEVHYSAV

-933 EYKTEADGAWISTN
+933 EYKTEADGAWTSTN
-947 ISGLSYTIQNLQSD
+947 VSGLSYTIQNLQSD

-974 TKVTFGIVDGSGATV
+974 TKVTFGIVDESGASV

-1003 ALIKSG
+1003 APITSG
-1009 TGCTTYSTITFTYTE
+1009 TGCTTYSTITVTYTE

-1044 NGKIFTYT
+1044 NGKTFTYT

-1060 TVNMVVRPKPIVTV
+1060 TVNMVVRPKPIVTI

-1083 VTYKLNDRP
+1083 VTYQRNNRP
-1092 VKPEEDANGI
+1092 VEPEDANGV

-1177 GTISVTGTVNG
+1177 GTVT
-1188 TASTVTNGR
+1188 
-1197 YVDFNTALTV
+1197 
-1207 TATPG
+1207 
-1212 DGYVVEKINGT
+1212 
-1223 DVNTGKANGDITVKN
+1223 
-1238 VAVDTTIMATFIKK
+1238 
-1252 PVVTIDN
+1252 
-1259 AANGTISVTG
+1259 VTG

-1281 GQYVDFGKDLIVT
+1281 GQYVDFNTTLTVT

-1299 GYEVGGIAGASDTGT
+1299 GYEVGGLAGASYTGT
-1314 TDEKSYTID
+1314 TDEKSYTIE
-1323 NVQENQTITP
+1323 NVQEDQTITP

-1464 FTSNGSTVA
+1464 FTPNGSTDE
-1473 SEFAT
+1473 SKFAT
-1478 GATPNTD
+1478 GTTPYTD

-1495 DNGYEVEGWYVN
+1495 DNGYEVEGWYVD
-1507 GIKQTGEIGTVFTH
+1507 GIKQTGEIGMAFTH

-1527 GMDVQVKIVRTSY
+1527 GMDVQVKIVRKSY
-1540 TVTFSGTNGTV
+1540 KVTFSGTV
-1551 TAAAGGAQ
+1551 TAAADGAQ
-1559 LASGNSVVGDT
+1559 LISGNSVVGDT

-1575 ATPQSAT
+1575 ATPQSTT
-1582 GYTFDGWTVNRE
+1582 GYTFDGWTVNGE

-1600 ETLTLNITEDTVVSA
+1600 KTLTLNITENTVVSA
-1615 AYVLNI
+1615 AYVLNTV
-1621 ASYAVNHGVVSGGHG
+1621 SYVVNHGVVSGGHG

-1659 VFTAVPETGYQLKGW
+1659 VFTAVPETGYQVKGW

-1690 QNSYTIDNLLK
+1690 QNSYTIDNLLQ

-1711 IPTYDIKAGT
+1711 IPTYDIKVGT
-1721 TGRGRVTA
+1721 TGRGQVTA

-1783 NVTEEHTAAADFA
+1783 DVTEEHTAAADFA

-1853 VEKWTVNGAVQDNL
+1853 VEKWTVNGEVQDNL
-1867 SNTLIIENLSEN
+1867 SNTLTIENLSEN
-1879 TTVEVAFE
+1879 TTVGVAFE
-1887 TPLKLHSIPQSGDG
+1887 TPLKLYSIPQSGDG
-1901 YTVSGVKKIPGDY
+1901 YTVSGVKKTPGDY
-1914 GDVNE
+1914 GDANK

-1934 GKYLTVLKVNG
+1934 GKYLTALKING

-1950 AINNAG
+1950 ALNNAG

-1967 DGSYTVTVAKVTT
+1967 DGSYTVTVANVTA
-1980 DIKLLATSM
+1980 DIALSATSM

-2003 LQEKFADIDALKTEL
+2003 LQEKFADTDALRTEL

-2039 KLQYTT
+2039 KLQYTK

-2071 ELMSGLGNSYTYTI
+2071 EPMSGLDNSYTYTV
-2085 IHMFTTDMKGHAVG
+2085 IHMFTTNMKGHAVG
-2099 ATEYITPVKG
+2099 ATESITPIKG

-2122 FAIGWYKAAA
+2122 FAIGWYKTAA

-2186 FDGWFSDKELTKLVT
+2186 FDGWFSDKELMKPVT

-2217 NGEIKNP
+2217 NGEIKNL

-2241 VEQKIT
+2241 V
-2247 SGTSATTFSPAV
+2247 
-2259 SCTRAQ
+2259 
-2265 MVTFLWRAA
+2265 
-2274 GSPKV
+2274 
-2279 ENVSNP
+2279 
-2285 FTDVKLS
+2285 
-2292 SYDYDAVL
+2292 
-2300 WAIKNGVTS
+2300 KNGVTS

-2323 RGQTVTFLYQNA
+2323 RGQTVTFLYRNA
-2335 GSPDVE
+2335 GSPEVE
-2341 TTGSFTDVAA
+2341 TMGSFTDVAA

-2360 WAVKNSITTSVG
+2360 WAVKNGITTGVG
-2372 NGKFAPDADCTHA
+2372 NGKFAPDADCTRA
-2385 QIVTFL
+2385 QMVTFL

>member
-1 MPNNTSG
+1 
-8 IKYAI
+8 
-13 LGTVSGVAAGEGG
+13 
-26 KYTLTDTKV
+26 

-71 PQITEQPKSISVR
+71 PQITEQPKNISVR

-157 AVVYSETAMLT
+157 AVVYSETATLT

-192 TTGETQKTVAAQ
+192 TTGETQKNVAAQ

-214 YENAYSDSDTY
+214 YANAYPDSDTY
-225 KLSDDV
+225 TLNDDV

-247 FLMNGLLLDGTPD
+247 FLMDGLSLNGTPD
-260 ANGVFT
+260 ANGVFI

-298 RTQKT
+298 RTQET
-303 DGDYAVYTA
+303 DGEYTVYTA
-312 TAVAGK
+312 TAVAGE

-326 LYRDADGKYYRKDN
+326 LYCKDGTYYRKKGNDF
-340 NSLVQ
+340 VQ
-345 MAEADT
+345 MTAADT
-351 ISDTDINKYRKD
+351 ISDMDTNTYRED

-369 KTDASG
+369 KTDTSG

-390 GTYYSKNDS
+390 GTYYSKNGS
-399 TYHSLIVKTGLYESA
+399 TYRSLPVKTGLYESD

-419 PGAVKTTTITVTGSK
+419 PGAVETTTITVTGSK

-444 TATVGTEDTTA
+444 TATVGTLYDTTA

-480 ASGQDEVTCEWTPS
+480 TSGQDEVTCDWTPS

-502 AIYSGNSQTATSRS
+502 AIYSGNSQTETSRS
-516 SAFIYYAKAEE
+516 SAFIYYAQAEE

-627 IGFDSFVNNDDYASL
+627 ISFDSFVNNDDYASL
-642 FKTEGMPGDNAA
+642 FKTEGMPGDKAA
-654 AGVYNVSVVY
+654 VGVYNVSVVY
-664 NEDASDFTAKPAKFL
+664 NEDASDFTTKQAEFL

-690 VLVQAGT
+690 VLVQADT

-716 NSVTFERGASIAA
+716 NSVTFESGASIAA
-729 GSRVLFSAKPS
+729 GSRVLFSAKPA

-762 YTLSNGKKTLT
+762 YTLSNDKTTLT
-773 IAALHDNLNVQVEF
+773 IAALHNNLNVQVEF

-798 VENGSVTATVGGL
+798 GENGSVTATVGGL
-811 ITSGFVLSGTE
+811 VTSNYVLSGTE

-851 ADGSDFSGKELKLTI
+851 ADGSDFSGKELKQTI
-866 TANTKVSVTFEAS
+866 TANTTVSVTFEAS
-879 AQYEVHYSAV
+879 EQYEVHYSAV
-889 KQTDTDTIVPLP
+889 KQTDTDTIVPLT

-933 EYKTEADGAWISTN
+933 EYKTANSDWTSTN

-974 TKVTFGIVDGSGATV
+974 TKVTFGIVDESGASV
-989 PNGGTLTAKYAAND
+989 QDGGTLTAKYAAND
-1003 ALIKSG
+1003 APITSG

-1044 NGKIFTYT
+1044 NGKTFTYT
-1052 IDSLTAET
+1052 IDSLTATT
-1060 TVNMVVRPKPIVTV
+1060 TVNMVVRLKPIVTI

-1083 VTYKLNDRP
+1083 VTYQMNNMP
-1092 VKPEEDANGI
+1092 VKPEEDANGV

-1137 SLANNENGPK
+1137 SLDNNENGPK

-1169 VTIDNAAN
+1169 VTIDNATN

-1188 TASTVTNGR
+1188 TANSTVTNGQ
-1197 YVDFNTALTV
+1197 YVDFNTTLTV

-1223 DVNTGKANGDITVKN
+1223 DVNTDKANGDVTVDGVDVGTEIT
-1238 VAVDTTIMATFIKK
+1238 ATFIAK
-1252 PVVTIDN
+1252 PVVTIRTTE
-1259 AANGTISVTG
+1259 NGSGTVAVTG
-1269 TVNGTANSPVTN
+1269 TVNGTVSTVTN
-1281 GQYVDFGKDLIVT
+1281 GQYVDFGEDLIVT

-1299 GYEVGGIAGASDTGT
+1299 RFEVGDIAGASYTGT
-1314 TDEKSYTID
+1314 TDEKSYTIE

-1333 AWAAIP
+1333 VWAAIP

-1353 EDGGTDG
+1353 TDGGTDG
-1360 TLTASVTRKGMS
+1360 TLTASVTRKGMDS
-1372 NYAEVAPESEAG
+1372 YKVTDSEAG

-1464 FTSNGSTVA
+1464 FTPNGSTDA
-1473 SEFAT
+1473 SKFAT
-1478 GATPNTD
+1478 GTMPYTD

-1495 DNGYEVEGWYVN
+1495 DNGYEVEGWYVD
-1507 GIKQTGEIGTVFTH
+1507 GIKQTGEIGTSFTH

-1527 GMDVQVKIVRTSY
+1527 GMDVQVKIVRKSY

-1551 TAAAGGAQ
+1551 TAAADGAQ

-1575 ATPQSAT
+1575 ATPQRAT

-1594 ARAETA
+1594 ASAEKA
-1600 ETLTLNITEDTVVSA
+1600 ETLTLNITENTVVSA
-1615 AYVLNI
+1615 AYVLNTV
-1621 ASYAVNHGVVSGGHG
+1621 SYAVNYDVVSDGHG

-1645 AFESGE
+1645 AFKSGE

-1659 VFTAVPETGYQLKGW
+1659 VFTAVPETGYQVKGW
-1674 YADDAGENEIS
+1674 YADDVGENEIS

-1690 QNSYTIDNLLK
+1690 QNSYTIDNLLQ

-1711 IPTYDIKAGT
+1711 IPIYDIKVGT

-1768 DGENKG
+1768 DGDNKG

-1783 NVTEEHTAAADFA
+1783 DVTEEHTAAADFA

-1806 CGENG
+1806 CGEHG

-1823 SAIDASSTTGIQ
+1823 SAIDASSTTGIR

-1842 VLKVTPGNDYM
+1842 VLKVTPDSNYM
-1853 VEKWTVNGAVQDNL
+1853 VKKWTVNGAVQDNL

-1950 AINNAG
+1950 TIDNAG

-1967 DGSYTVTVAKVTT
+1967 DGSYTVTVANVTA
-1980 DIKLLATSM
+1980 DIALSATSM

-2003 LQEKFADIDALKTEL
+2003 LQEKFADTDALKTEL

-2071 ELMSGLGNSYTYTI
+2071 ELMSGLDNSYTYTV
-2085 IHMFTTDMKGHAVG
+2085 IHMFTTNMKGHAVG
-2099 ATEYITPVKG
+2099 ATESITPVKG

-2122 FAIGWYKAAA
+2122 FAIGWHKTAA
-2132 SASGGGGGGGGA
+2132 SAGGGGGA

-2186 FDGWFSDKELTKLVT
+2186 FDGWFSDKELMKPVT

-2217 NGEIKNP
+2217 NGENKNP
-2224 FIDVKS
+2224 FIDIKS

-2274 GSPKV
+2274 DSPKV

-2292 SYDYDAVL
+2292 SYYYDAVL

-2323 RGQTVTFLYQNA
+2323 RGQTVTFLYRNA

-2360 WAVKNSITTSVG
+2360 WAVKNSITTGVG